1 MSKFNVVIFKLPALY
16 ELLNEFKSDLNF
28 NLHNIIENNS
38 ELKKFIDQNPQSLII
53 SSEKN
58 NNFKNYIFY
67 KKKLKIKNLLE
78 LINISFSKSSYSFK
92 SNIIIGKYI
101 IDTNARKLTRNGLFL
116 KLTEREVDILI
127 YLNES
132 SNEKNISDLQKNV
145 WNYSKNLETHTV
157 ETHIY
162 RLRKKIHDK
171 FADTQFILNNKNGY
185 SLKK

>member
-92 SNIIIGKYI
+92 SNIIIGKY
-101 IDTNARKLTRNGLFL
+101 NF
-116 KLTEREVDILI
+116 
-127 YLNES
+127 
-132 SNEKNISDLQKNV
+132 
-145 WNYSKNLETHTV
+145 
-157 ETHIY
+157 
-162 RLRKKIHDK
+162 
-171 FADTQFILNNKNGY
+171 
-185 SLKK
+185 